1 MGTAS
6 GRGTYVVVGAGPYGL
21 AVASH
26 LRAAGLE
33 ARVFG
38 RVMDFW
44 DRQMPR
50 GMVLRSP
57 WNGSHIDDPA
67 GALSLGRY
75 EAALGR
81 ALGERIPLED
91 FVRYGQ
97 WFQNNALPDADAR
110 HVARLE
116 RVEGG
121 FRLTLE
127 DGETVA
133 ADGVV
138 VATGIGAFPHVPEP
152 FAALPTDLAT
162 HASAS
167 VNRDLGRL
175 AGKDVVVV
183 GAGQSATESAALLA
197 EAGARVEQLVRQP
210 QLRWL
215 KSRPAAEW
223 FMDLR
228 LNPFKTPGKIGPLG
242 INWLIEHP
250 RLFTA
255 FPRATQDWMSYRAIR
270 PAASGWLKPRV
281 QSVRLTVGR
290 GVVAAEHLGARVRL
304 RLDDGTERSAD
315 HVLLGTGYRID
326 IARTPFLTPEL
337 LGAVRTVRGY
347 PVLNAGLESSL
358 PGLYFVGAPAAY
370 SFGPLCRFVAG
381 TGFTARTLTR
391 HALRRPVRRTAAL
404 VPA

>member
-26 LRAAGLE
+26 LRAAGFE
-33 ARVFG
+33 VRTFG

-57 WNGSHIDDPA
+57 WSGSHIDDPT

-75 EAALGR
+75 EAVLGR

-97 WFQNNALPDADAR
+97 WFQGQALPDADAR

-116 RVEGG
+116 RSESG
-121 FRLTLE
+121 FRLTLD
-127 DGETVA
+127 DGDMVTAE
-133 ADGVV
+133 GVV
-138 VATGIGAFPHVPEP
+138 VAAGIGAFPHVPEM
-152 FAALPTDLAT
+152 FAGLPADLAA
-162 HASAS
+162 HASAPI
-167 VNRDLGRL
+167 NRDLGRL

-197 EAGARVEQLVRQP
+197 ETGARVEQLVRQP
-210 QLRWL
+210 KLRWL
-215 KSRPAAEW
+215 KTRAAAEW
-223 FMDLR
+223 LMDLR

-255 FPRATQDWMSYRAIR
+255 FPRAMQNWMSYRAIR

-281 QSVRLTVGR
+281 HAVRLTEGR
-290 GVVAAEHLGARVRL
+290 GIVAAERAGERVRL
-304 RLDDGTERSAD
+304 RLDDGSERTAD

-326 IARTPFLTPEL
+326 VARYPFLTPDL
-337 LGAVRTVRGY
+337 LRAVQTVRGY

-358 PGLYFVGAPAAY
+358 PGLHFVGAPAAY

-381 TGFTARTLTR
+381 SGFTARTLTR
-391 HALRRPVRRTAAL
+391 HACRRPATRTAAL